1 MNSNDFKNKRELTY
15 RTYIRIIM
23 VCLLYPKIEKAY
35 YYKVIREAETLVVS
49 AFFNYYRFYYD
60 MLNHKTE
67 ERRGIC
73 GQIGALR
80 R

>member
-1 MNSNDFKNKRELTY
+1 
-15 RTYIRIIM
+15 M
-23 VCLLYPKIEKAY
+23 VCLLYQKSEKHIII
-35 YYKVIREAETLVVS
+35 KVIREAETLVVS